1 MPGIQSPRVSSN
13 GSDLNSA
20 RLISTTIFGGAD
32 RPLST
37 TTLALMQFGQFIN
50 HDFESTTQF
59 TFSNYFTSISL
70 NFILIITQQQTD
82 RTSAA
87 VPVPV
92 AR

>member
-59 TFSNYFTSISL
+59 TFSNYFTSISFS
-70 NFILIITQQQTD
+70 FILIIT
-82 RTSAA
+82 
-87 VPVPV
+87 
-92 AR
+92 

>member
-50 HDFESTTQF
+50 HDLNQRLS
-59 TFSNYFTSISL
+59 SPLVMISL
-70 NFILIITQQQTD
+70 QFL
-82 RTSAA
+82 
-87 VPVPV
+87 
-92 AR
+92 